1 MRYEQK
7 RKSSILFTRDE
18 ESESVGSEMPHTD
31 YIHIPKSES
40 SATQEKAESVSDKAT
55 TVTIGTTT
63 ATGDSIVNSSGS
75 NNSRGENKR
84 IASIKNS
91 NINQNLLRKN
101 SKQHIQ
107 TPRQFEEKR
116 LQYEC
121 YIKSITLKNCQVSLN
136 NFELIKFLGKGAS
149 GTVYLVRGHV

>member
-1 MRYEQK
+1 MMNRE
-7 RKSSILFTRDE
+7 E
-18 ESESVGSEMPHTD
+18 ESESIGSEMPHSD
-31 YIHIPKSES
+31 YIHVPKSES
-40 SATQEKAESVSDKAT
+40 SAVNEKSEFDVEKKKKKK
-55 TVTIGTTT
+55 I
-63 ATGDSIVNSSGS
+63 N
-75 NNSRGENKR
+75 
-84 IASIKNS
+84 
-91 NINQNLLRKN
+91 NINQNLIRKN

-121 YIKSITLKNCQVSLN
+121 YIKSITLKNCQVSLH